1 MKKYIAMTFK
11 KFFWWWICCYVIV
24 LLTYTILGLGTALL
38 ISYFM
43 G

>member
-24 LLTYTILGLGTALL
+24 LLTYTVLGLGTALL
-38 ISYFM
+38 ISYFTN
-43 G
+43 